1 MKSGI
6 SVLPAIYP
14 DRRATQP
21 IYSQFP
27 RHGAVSSRR
36 SRFVDKEER
45 ESGRKS
51 VKLTKIFVIPE
62 PSLLLPLNRDV
73 LFIDESFA
81 SWNSNLFDEVR
92 RDASWG
98 I

>member
-36 SRFVDKEER
+36 SRFVDKEEL

-62 PSLLLPLNRDV
+62 PSLLLNRDV